1 MDWTEFE
8 IKKTTCEI
16 QWYAQ
21 DKKDIENGLIP
32 YPHKAFKDNISLFSL
47 QIENCRIT
55 DVKCLNRLIKNEL
68 ERIKNSIQEAHKNQ
82 EEIHFMEYGVVDFY
96 ENILKSIKK
105 TDENDYFN
113 F

>member
-1 MDWTEFE
+1 MDKPEFE

-21 DKKDIENGLIP
+21 NEKDIAKGLKP
-32 YPHKAFKDNISLFSL
+32 YPALAFRDNISLFYL
-47 QIENCRIT
+47 QVENCAIT
-55 DVKCLNRLIKNEL
+55 DVKYLNRLIKNEL
-68 ERIKNSIQEAHKNQ
+68 QRIKNSIQEAHKNQ

-105 TDENDYFN
+105 TDKNDYFN